1 MYVLN
6 FILGWTL
13 FFLFLVS
20 FGFFAYLFG
29 RKKAGGWKT
38 SCAFALVILFL
49 ASSTHFIRS
58 HLKTHV
64 AQKVLSGQ
72 TVAVCGAFLR
82 MEDGND
88 FTRGKGTPNQVA
100 VFLVDKTE
108 KRFERFFYGTKEKIL
123 QLKEDD
129 AMCLTYIPAP
139 FPSSDSIV
147 VGVRKIEQ

>member
-1 MYVLN
+1 MYDLN

-38 SCAFALVILFL
+38 SCAFVLVIFFL

-58 HLKTHV
+58 HLKTYV
-64 AQKVLSGQ
+64 AQKVLLGQ
-72 TVAVCGAFLR
+72 TVAVCGSFLR

-108 KRFERFFYGTKEKIL
+108 KRFGQFFYGTKEKIL
-123 QLKEDD
+123 QLTQGDSK
-129 AMCLTYIPAP
+129 CLTYIPAP
-139 FPSSDSIV
+139 FPRRGLIV
-147 VGVRKIEQ
+147 VGVRKVE